1 MANLSI
7 TTVKSGTIPF
17 TYDGET
23 FNTYYVVFGDLE
35 RRTKDPL
42 VVLHGGPGLVHD
54 YLVPFSDLTAT
65 ADIPVILYDQ
75 IGNGR
80 STHLRDKPSEFWKI
94 DLFIEELANLLSYFG
109 IQDGFSLAGHS
120 WGGILAAEYEVQ
132 RQPKGLKK
140 LILTNSL
147 ASIALWMKSNMQLLQ
162 TFPKEVQEGVIGG
175 MKNPEKYEAALR
187 ELHRVHGCI
196 LNPQPKEFVGTLSQV
211 FSKDG
216 DPTVAHAPYVYP

>member
-1 MANLSI
+1 MANPSV
-7 TTVKSGTIPF
+7 TTVKSGTISF

-23 FNTYYVVFGDLE
+23 FDTYYVVFGDLE

-54 YLVPFSDLTAT
+54 YLVPFSDLTAA

-94 DLFIEELANLLSYFG
+94 DLFIEELANLLSHFG

-132 RQPKGLKK
+132 KQPKGLKK

-196 LNPQPKEFVGTLSQV
+196 LNPQPEEFVSTLSQV